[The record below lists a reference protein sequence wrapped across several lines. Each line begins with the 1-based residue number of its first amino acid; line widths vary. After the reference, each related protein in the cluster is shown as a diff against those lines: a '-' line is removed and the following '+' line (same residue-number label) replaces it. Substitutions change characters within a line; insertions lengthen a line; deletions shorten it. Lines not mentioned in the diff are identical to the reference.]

1 MQFVFLLL
9 FIAGDIFI
17 NATAEYE
24 SLNTH
29 SQQLHTI
36 TMLFLGQIILQFCIA
51 SLLSLS
57 LFNTFPFQ
65 VGVWYH
71 FKTILKWFL
80 IFQLI
85 YLILSCTAGGMRL
98 SHITSGS
105 WFYST
110 VSFLHVLGEK
120 ELVTCISSIFSF
132 IHSFI
137 FTDSIYSFFA
147 RSCSMLLR
155 CKYSYCSY
163 PCG

>member
-1 MQFVFLLL
+1 MKFFSHESPSLVVASNKKEWFFAQFALLIL

-24 SLNTH
+24 SLNKH
-29 SQQLHTI
+29 KPSQQLHTL
-36 TMLFLGQIILQFCIA
+36 LFLGQIILQFCIA
-51 SLLSLS
+51 TILCLS

-71 FKTILKWFL
+71 FKTILMWFL

-85 YLILSCTAGGMRL
+85 YLILSCTGMRL
-98 SHITSGS
+98 SHNNTDVWSRR

-120 ELVTCISSIFSF
+120 ELVVTF

-137 FTDSIYSFFA
+137 HSLTLFFI
-147 RSCSMLLR
+147 RT
-155 CKYSYCSY
+155 
-163 PCG
+163 